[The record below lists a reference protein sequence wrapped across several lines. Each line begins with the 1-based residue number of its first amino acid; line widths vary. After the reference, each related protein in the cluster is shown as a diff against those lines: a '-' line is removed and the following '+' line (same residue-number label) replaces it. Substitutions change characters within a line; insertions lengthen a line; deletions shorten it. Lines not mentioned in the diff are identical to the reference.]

1 MIKLNEKHHASIVL
15 GFYKALAEKGKQGL
29 DVFVRAAQ
37 FYGEERGRR
46 MTLRA
51 LRDGHPLDYVSY
63 FAYGEWESTPG
74 FYDVTM
80 TPRPGVVDEQI
91 RRCPWADV
99 FRAADF
105 TACGT
110 AYCREI
116 DRAIVCGFNP
126 ALLLETAQTQHDTD
140 RCKFYFRADD
150 ITPSLFEEGGK
161 RLEHAQGPVTLPFH
175 YHCGHVRAVFCRVTK
190 DVYGDDALE
199 KRVRAEFA
207 KCWGEQAAAVL
218 DAYRR
223 VDFNRLPQDTEI
235 WKEEK
240 TR

>member
-1 MIKLNEKHHASIVL
+1 MR
-15 GFYKALAEKGKQGL
+15 FY
-29 DVFVRAAQ
+29 
-37 FYGEERGRR
+37 
-46 MTLRA
+46 
-51 LRDGHPLDYVSY
+51 
-63 FAYGEWESTPG
+63 
-74 FYDVTM
+74 
-80 TPRPGVVDEQI
+80 
-91 RRCPWADV
+91 
-99 FRAADF
+99 
-105 TACGT
+105 
-110 AYCREI
+110 
-116 DRAIVCGFNP
+116 P

-150 ITPSLFEEGGK
+150 ITPSLFEEGEK
-161 RLEHAQGPVTLPFH
+161 RLEHAQGPVRLPFH
-175 YHCGHVRAVFCRVTK
+175 YHCGYVWAVFCRVTK

-223 VDFNRLPQDTEI
+223 VEFNRLPQDTEI

>member
-1 MIKLNEKHHASIVL
+1 MQPLPIKKEFTGLIKLNEKHHASIVL

-46 MTLRA
+46 MALRA

-91 RRCPWADV
+91 CRCPWADV

-116 DRAIVCGFNP
+116 DRAIVCGFTRPCSWRPHRPNTTRI
-126 ALLLETAQTQHDTD
+126 AANFTFAQT
-140 RCKFYFRADD
+140 
-150 ITPSLFEEGGK
+150 I
-161 RLEHAQGPVTLPFH
+161 
-175 YHCGHVRAVFCRVTK
+175 
-190 DVYGDDALE
+190 
-199 KRVRAEFA
+199 
-207 KCWGEQAAAVL
+207 
-218 DAYRR
+218 
-223 VDFNRLPQDTEI
+223 
-235 WKEEK
+235 
-240 TR
+240 